1 MDPKAAL
8 EKAIALAGTQTA
20 FAAALGPTIKTGHVY
35 HWLKQGRLPAE
46 HCPIVEEVFGVR
58 CEELRPDVAW
68 GVLRNRAPGD
78 NPQGRPCIDVAA
90 PAPAAQEAA

>member
-8 EKAIALAGTQTA
+8 ERAIANAGTQTA

-46 HCPIVEEVFGVR
+46 HCPIVEEAFGVP
-58 CEELRPDVAW
+58 CEELRPDVRW
-68 GVLRNRAPGD
+68 EVLRATAHP
-78 NPQGRPCIDVAA
+78 
-90 PAPAAQEAA
+90 EAA